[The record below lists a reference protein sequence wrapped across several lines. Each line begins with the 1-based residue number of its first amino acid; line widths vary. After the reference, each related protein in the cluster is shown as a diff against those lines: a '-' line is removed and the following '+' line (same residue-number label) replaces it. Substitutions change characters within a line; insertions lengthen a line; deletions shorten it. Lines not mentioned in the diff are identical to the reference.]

1 MHSDLDFYAIDMAET
16 EDGKIYCFEMNSEP
30 GALFGIM
37 AILYQ
42 KIYEDYYETQLS
54 QETIDLL
61 KKFKAEDSA
70 QNTKQNPIWKIEK

>member
-16 EDGKIYCFEMNSEP
+16 EDGKIYVFEMNSEP

-37 AILYQ
+37 TELY
-42 KIYEDYYETQLS
+42 KRIYEDFYETELS
-54 QETIDLL
+54 QESIELL

-70 QNTKQNPIWKIEK
+70 QNTKQNPIWKLEK